1 MSTQD
6 ASQKVASFMAKYGE
20 KGFLTLYFSNYL
32 FELVMSYVRSESDAK
47 SKDSAYQFH
56 LNKNDRPRSV
66 KQDEEFRQA
75 LRIECDKKASKI
87 VANLEKRGLLPR
99 FSEDIDRITAE
110 TKQEVDSALKE
121 TFEKV
126 LKAKWEAT
134 E

>member
-1 MSTQD
+1 MSVED

-32 FELVMSYVRSESDAK
+32 FELVMSYVRSQSDAK

-56 LNKNDRPRSV
+56 LNRNDRPRSV
-66 KQDEEFRQA
+66 KQDEEFRHA
-75 LRIECDKKASKI
+75 FRIQCDKKASKI

-110 TKQEVDSALKE
+110 TNEEVHSALKE
-121 TFEKV
+121 IFEKV

>member
-1 MSTQD
+1 MSIQD

-56 LNKNDRPRSV
+56 LNKNDRPKSV

-87 VANLEKRGLLPR
+87 VANLEKRGLLAK
-99 FSEDIDRITAE
+99 FSEDIDQVTTE
-110 TKQEVDSALKE
+110 TREEVDAALKE
-121 TFEKV
+121 IFEKV

>member
-6 ASQKVASFMAKYGE
+6 ASQKVATFMSKYGE

-75 LRIECDKKASKI
+75 LRAECDKKASKI
-87 VANLEKRGLLPR
+87 VAILEKRGLLPR
-99 FSEDIDRITAE
+99 FSEDIDRVATE
-110 TKQEVDSALKE
+110 TREQLDTALKE
-121 TFEKV
+121 IFEKV

>member
-1 MSTQD
+1 MSNQD

-32 FELVMSYVRSESDAK
+32 FELVMSYVRSQSDAE

-56 LNKNDRPRSV
+56 LDKNDRPRSV
-66 KQDEEFRQA
+66 RQDQEFRRA
-75 LRIECDKKASKI
+75 LRAECDKKASKI
-87 VANLEKRGLLPR
+87 VANLEKRGLLSR
-99 FSEDIDRITAE
+99 FSEDIDRVTTE
-110 TKQEVDSALKE
+110 TRKEVDTALKE
-121 TFEKV
+121 IFEKV

>member
-1 MSTQD
+1 MSVED

-20 KGFLTLYFSNYL
+20 KGFLTLYLSNYL
-32 FELVMSYVRSESDAK
+32 FELVISYVRSQSEAE

-110 TKQEVDSALKE
+110 TNEEVHSALKE
-121 TFEKV
+121 IFEKV